1 MTPSP
6 KTPPPRPGGPPPPAY
21 YVGGSDGFRKREEIA
36 RLSAELVP
44 PGLAALNLE
53 QVSALSLAGGEFTA
67 RARTMPVFGP
77 RRVLIVRDAQRGKAD
92 LVAEVLAYLARPNPD
107 TVVLFVDEEED
118 PQALRR
124 RGPSKIVEALARHR
138 GAVREC
144 RSPTGTVLERWIQ
157 ERAGRAGKRLA
168 PEAVQALLELAGGT
182 LAILDQEIE
191 KLTLFAGE
199 RGAIEREDVLAVVGD
214 ARVTGVRELTEALR
228 RRDAAAAL
236 RAFDRLYREG
246 VPLPYLLA
254 ALSREVSGMLR
265 GGAGPGAEG
274 GISRFA
280 APLVHR
286 ALGSLSRVDEAIKG
300 GSTNPRL
307 VLERALLEICGTP

>member
-1 MTPSP
+1 M
-6 KTPPPRPGGPPPPAY
+6 
-21 YVGGSDGFRKREEIA
+21 
-36 RLSAELVP
+36 
-44 PGLAALNLE
+44 
-53 QVSALSLAGGEFTA
+53 
-67 RARTMPVFGP
+67 
-77 RRVLIVRDAQRGKAD
+77 
-92 LVAEVLAYLARPNPD
+92 
-107 TVVLFVDEEED
+107 
-118 PQALRR
+118 
-124 RGPSKIVEALARHR
+124 
-138 GAVREC
+138 
-144 RSPTGTVLERWIQ
+144 
-157 ERAGRAGKRLA
+157 
-168 PEAVQALLELAGGT
+168 
-182 LAILDQEIE
+182 
-191 KLTLFAGE
+191 TLFAGE

-254 ALSREVSGMLR
+254 ALSREVSGMLG

-274 GISRFA
+274 GTSRFA
-280 APLVHR
+280 APLAHR